1 MATFGLRMYKSNGLI
16 AYDSN
21 SVTWNQVDQV
31 YVTGG
36 GSTTRTYPILIDK
49 EILVVQM
56 LIDAPPTTRK
66 SIAHTITT
74 NNTNG
79 TISISGGSEN
89 ANFWVLMR

>member
-16 AYDSN
+16 AYDSD
-21 SVTWNQVDQV
+21 SVTWNQVDQL
-31 YVTGG
+31 YVAAN
-36 GSTTRTYPILIDK
+36 GSGSWTYPVLVDK

-56 LIDAPPTTRK
+56 LIDAPATNRK

-74 NNTNG
+74 SNTTG

-89 ANFWVLMR
+89 AYFWVLMR